1 MKPKLYIETS
11 VVSYLTAQPSRD
23 IVTAARQQITREWWQ
38 MRRLEFDLYISEFV
52 VREAGAGDPQ
62 AAARRLEA
70 LEGIPEILLTED
82 AAQLAEMLIQKGPL
96 PGKAA
101 LDALHIAVAV
111 CGGVDYLLTW
121 NFKHLANAAMRK
133 GVERVCQAKGYEPC
147 IICTPEE
154 LMEEKTNA

>member
-1 MKPKLYIETS
+1 MKR
-11 VVSYLTAQPSRD
+11 V
-23 IVTAARQQITREWWQ
+23 
-38 MRRLEFDLYISEFV
+38 EFDLYVSEFV

-70 LEGIPEILLTED
+70 LQGMPEISLTED
-82 AAQLAEMLIQKGPL
+82 AVQLAEMLVRNGPL
-96 PGKAA
+96 PEKAVV
-101 LDALHIAVAV
+101 DALHIAVAV

-133 GVERVCQAKGYEPC
+133 GIERICQANGYEPC

-154 LMEEKTNA
+154 LMEEKTDAPTR